1 MCGVISLQMFRSKFT
16 RESLSMPHRQ
26 AYPTTIVTQTNS
38 LWLSNRVVILKP
50 LTQACG
56 SFNRVLWSQHWLH
69 RDLILLGETHVDT
82 MAELRFVHA
91 MQIYANIFSN
101 FENTL
106 VKQTAACPVSWV

>member
-1 MCGVISLQMFRSKFT
+1 
-16 RESLSMPHRQ
+16 MPHRQ
-26 AYPTTIVTQTNS
+26 AYPATIVTQKNS

-56 SFNRVLWSQHWLH
+56 SFNRVLWSQHCLH

-91 MQIYANIFSN
+91 MQIYVKITSN

-106 VKQTAACPVSWV
+106 AKQTASRPVSWV